1 MSMISATQQIGSVTI
16 VDITGNIV
24 FGEDWALLHSL
35 LNGLLSNGYKR
46 IVFNLSGVAHIDS
59 SGLSYLV
66 SALAGVRRAD
76 GELKLLKPTQRVLDT
91 MRLTKLNAVFDIL
104 DEEAAAIR
112 SFGQSGAI
120 SA

>member
-1 MSMISATQQIGSVTI
+1 MSIISATRQIGSVTI

-24 FGEDWALLHSL
+24 FGEDWTLLHGLIS
-35 LNGLLSNGYKR
+35 GLLSNGYKST
-46 IVFNLSGVAHIDS
+46 VFNLSGVDHIDS

-66 SALAGVRRAD
+66 CALSSVRRAD
-76 GELKLLKPTQRVLDT
+76 GELKLVKPTQKVLDT
-91 MRLTKLNAVFDIL
+91 MRLTKLNAIFDIL

-112 SFGQSGAI
+112 SFGQSIAT

>member
-1 MSMISATQQIGSVTI
+1 MSVISATRQIGGVTI

-35 LNGLLSNGYKR
+35 VGGLLSNGYKR
-46 IVFNLSGVAHIDS
+46 IVFNLRAVDHIDS
-59 SGLSYLV
+59 SGLTYLV
-66 SALAGVRRAD
+66 SALASVRRVD
-76 GELKLLKPTQRVLDT
+76 GELKLLNPTKKVLDT
-91 MRLTKLNAVFDIL
+91 IRLTKLNAIFDIL

-112 SFGQSGAI
+112 SFGQSAAT

>member
-1 MSMISATQQIGSVTI
+1 MSIISTTRQIGSVTI

-35 LNGLLSNGYKR
+35 ISGLLSNGYKR
-46 IVFNLSGVAHIDS
+46 IVFNLSGVDHIDS

-66 SALAGVRRAD
+66 SALASVRRTD
-76 GELKLLKPTQRVLDT
+76 GELKLLKPTKKVLDT
-91 MRLTKLNAVFDIL
+91 MRFTKLNAIFDIL
-104 DEEAAAIR
+104 DEEAAAIS
-112 SFGQSGAI
+112 SFGQSATT